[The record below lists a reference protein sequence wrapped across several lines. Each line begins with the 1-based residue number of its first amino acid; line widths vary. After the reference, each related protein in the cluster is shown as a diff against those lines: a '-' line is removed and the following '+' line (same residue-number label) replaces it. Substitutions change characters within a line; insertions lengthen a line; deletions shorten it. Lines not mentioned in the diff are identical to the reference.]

1 MKASRL
7 LAAFIFLYCPCA
19 LYMIF
24 SAPNVPNFALITFG
38 TMLLVVMF
46 FAGKI
51 VVSKD

>member
-24 SAPNVPNFALITFG
+24 SVPNVPNLALATFG
-38 TMLLVVMF
+38 GMLLVVMF
-46 FAGKI
+46 CAGNI
-51 VVSKD
+51 LVSKD